1 MYQALDLIQ
10 GHPRVTR
17 TDSSLSWISWL
28 FGLCLCLL
36 QNEFNIFLKTWKFF
50 FFFSF
55 TTNPHHIFKDVLIER
70 L

>member
-10 GHPRVTR
+10 GHPRKTR
-17 TDSSLSWISWL
+17 TGSSLSWIGWL
-28 FGLCLCLL
+28 FVLCLCQL
-36 QNEFNIFLKTWKFF
+36 QNEFNIFLKTWKV

-55 TTNPHHIFKDVLIER
+55 TKKLHHVFKDVLIER

>member
-17 TDSSLSWISWL
+17 TDSSLSWIRWL
-28 FGLCLCLL
+28 FVLCLCQL
-36 QNEFNIFLKTWKFF
+36 QNEFNIFLKTLKLL
-50 FFFSF
+50 FFSF